1 MQADKNELPEYTG
14 TLGTAGDQAAPTI
27 DKPVADIRGLSDK
40 PSETQASAEQTQAS
54 QVLGNASGKADS
66 ARLPETGESQS
77 DSCPISTGKSQS
89 SLISSILKWETQGR
103 IMIHN
108 SLFLKG

>member
-40 PSETQASAEQTQAS
+40 PSETRAS
-54 QVLGNASGKADS
+54 QVLGNASEKADS

-77 DSCPISTGKSQS
+77 DAAIFLAGSQS
-89 SLISSILKWETQGR
+89 SLISSLPKWETQGR

-108 SLFLKG
+108 LLFSKS